1 MSFVSA
7 KTQVE
12 QLKTELCA
20 LQDLLRYMTG
30 ERRQRVLTLI
40 DDVERQIAERPL
52 NSVVVIKPRLSKAS

>member
-12 QLKTELCA
+12 QLNTELRA
-20 LQDLLRYMTG
+20 LEDLLRYMTG

-40 DDVERQIAERPL
+40 DELERRSPSAR
-52 NSVVVIKPRLSKAS
+52 